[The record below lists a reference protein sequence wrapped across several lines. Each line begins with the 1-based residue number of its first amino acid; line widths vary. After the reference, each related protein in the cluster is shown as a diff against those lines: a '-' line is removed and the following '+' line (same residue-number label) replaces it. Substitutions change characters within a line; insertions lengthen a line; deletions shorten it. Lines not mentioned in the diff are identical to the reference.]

1 MKNKLRYI
9 SRKRFELAKLAL
21 FVVIY
26 EQTKRYAKLYAYFRS
41 MNVVLFENI
50 GKFLLRPSKLN
61 TTTFLDQN
69 NTVCLTE
76 YASLVDK
83 S

>member
-1 MKNKLRYI
+1 M
-9 SRKRFELAKLAL
+9 FELAKLAL

-26 EQTKRYAKLYAYFRS
+26 EQTKRYAKLYACFRS

-50 GKFLLRPSKLN
+50 GKFLLRPSELN
-61 TTTFLDQN
+61 TTFLDQN

>member
-1 MKNKLRYI
+1 M
-9 SRKRFELAKLAL
+9 FELAKLAL

-26 EQTKRYAKLYAYFRS
+26 EQTKRYGKLYACFQS
-41 MNVVLFENI
+41 MNALLFENI
-50 GKFLLRPSKLN
+50 GKFLLRPSELN

-69 NTVCLTE
+69 NTVCFTE

>member
-41 MNVVLFENI
+41 MNVALFENI
-50 GKFLLRPSKLN
+50 GKFLLRPSELN
-61 TTTFLDQN
+61 TTTFLDQHSMPHR
-69 NTVCLTE
+69 VCFL
-76 YASLVDK
+76 S
-83 S
+83 